1 MAKDKQQGGPQ
12 QGGPH
17 QGGPHQGG
25 PHQGGSATLIR
36 EEPAKK
42 TTVASVLAPIV
53 PVTKTTPTRP
63 LSAEPAR
70 RTDPVTA
77 LPFGRRN
84 YALMLAGIGLIL
96 LGFFIMS
103 LDKEEFGFGFLGLT
117 LGPLVVMSGFVL
129 EFFAILARPARV

>member
-1 MAKDKQQGGPQ
+1 MAKDKQ
-12 QGGPH
+12 
-17 QGGPHQGG
+17 
-25 PHQGGSATLIR
+25 QGGSATLIR

-42 TTVASVLAPIV
+42 ATITPASAAPAD
-53 PVTKTTPTRP
+53 KTASTRP
-63 LSAEPAR
+63 MAAEPPR
-70 RTDPVTA
+70 RTDPAAA

-84 YALMLAGIGLIL
+84 YTLMLAGIGVIL

-129 EFFAILARPARV
+129 EFFAILARPARA